1 APRTRR
7 LAAAQQ
13 RTSPPPG
20 RREGQVMEIRIG
32 VQHSPREIVLES
44 EEKSDALIERLS
56 GAIADGSPVT
66 LVDDKGRT
74 VLVPGAKV
82 AYVEVSTEEPRRVGF
97 LG

>member
-1 APRTRR
+1 
-7 LAAAQQ
+7 
-13 RTSPPPG
+13 
-20 RREGQVMEIRIG
+20 MEIRIG
-32 VQHSPREIVLES
+32 IQHSPREIVIES

-56 GAIADGSPVT
+56 AAIADGSPVT